1 MRHSSTA
8 PHSSDL
14 RGFGRFTVKFRIS
27 EVIAIATAP
36 IGGHFTN
43 FFFFFIIV
51 ARIWEYMLVFV
62 RKDAGGA
69 IILGI
74 SGGDMAETFTDRY
87 SGSCPLTIGSKW
99 HGT

>member
-1 MRHSSTA
+1 MRHSSSG

-27 EVIAIATAP
+27 EVIAIATAR
-36 IGGHFTN
+36 IGGHFTV
-43 FFFFFIIV
+43 FFFFSIIF

-74 SGGDMAETFTDRY
+74 SGGDMAETWSSQEASPTGIRAAA
-87 SGSCPLTIGSKW
+87 P
-99 HGT
+99 